1 MEYRVVCNT
10 LMPKKEDVDTYKLWL
25 ENTSKDC
32 FIKNQISINQIVV
45 NTPKPQNP

>member
-25 ENTSKDC
+25 ENTEPIPLPIPFANK
-32 FIKNQISINQIVV
+32 
-45 NTPKPQNP
+45 